1 MDGTLVWRRKNSNG
15 LAWRKSAAPNTLALQ
30 SAASS
35 RFSNSAWPPK
45 RTSPEPSCNPESQS
59 LNSHGKPLRRELAKY
74 RYRLGTIVRAPLHE
88 EDYSGGTCDSYPLET
103 RALMK
108 AKTITESPVGGV
120 IHTKFRKFI
129 VVALFDDHYLAVP
142 LYSYKGDGLIEKK
155 ADEYVSIQDHR
166 ADTIKPQSRHG
177 LLYTGNL
184 ENHVDHYEPMTS
196 AHFAYPVA
204 RKYKLPVVYEG
215 ELRAD
220 STKLLLRLY
229 GASMIGGAELGSLVR
244 HSQTEEDS
252 KQDMSNMCWLSSAQA
267 LFPGQGVG
275 FQGPRRRWEE
285 AECLTS

>member
-1 MDGTLVWRRKNSNG
+1 MNSTLAWKRKNSSG
-15 LAWRKSAAPNTLALQ
+15 LAWRKGAAPNTLAIQ
-30 SAASS
+30 STTSGS
-35 RFSNSAWPPK
+35 SNSAWPPK
-45 RTSPEPSCNPESQS
+45 RTSLEPCCNSVFQS
-59 LNSHGKPLRRELAKY
+59 LNSHGKPLRRELAKH

-88 EDYSGGTCDSYPLET
+88 EDYSGGNCDSYPLET

-142 LYSYKGDGLIEKK
+142 LYSYNGDGLIEKK

-166 ADTIKPQSRHG
+166 SDPIKPQSRHG

-184 ENHVDHYEPMTS
+184 ESHVAHYEPMTS

-229 GASMIGGAELGSLVR
+229 GASMIGDAELESLLC
-244 HSQTEEDS
+244 HSPTEEDC
-252 KQDMSNMCWLSSAQA
+252 KRDISNMRSLRLART

-275 FQGPRRRWEE
+275 FQEPRRRWED
-285 AECLTS
+285 AECLFS

>member
-1 MDGTLVWRRKNSNG
+1 MDDTLAWKRKNSNG
-15 LAWRKSAAPNTLALQ
+15 LAWRKGAAPNTPAIQ
-30 SAASS
+30 STASS
-35 RFSNSAWPPK
+35 RFSISAWPPK
-45 RTSPEPSCNPESQS
+45 RSLPEPSCSSESRN
-59 LNSHGKPLRRELAKY
+59 LNSHGKPLRRELAKH

-88 EDYSGGTCDSYPLET
+88 EDYSGGNCESYPPET

-120 IHTKFRKFI
+120 IHTKFRKLI

-142 LYSYKGDGLIEKK
+142 LYSYQGDGLIEKK
-155 ADEYVSIQDHR
+155 ADEYISIQDHR
-166 ADTIKPQSRHG
+166 AETIKPQSRHG

-184 ENHVDHYEPMTS
+184 EAHVDHYEPMTS

-229 GASMIGGAELGSLVR
+229 GASMIGGAELNSLVC
-244 HSQTEEDS
+244 SSSTEGGS
-252 KQDMSNMCWLSSAQA
+252 KQDKSNTRLHSLAQA

-285 AECLTS
+285 AQCLTS

>member
-1 MDGTLVWRRKNSNG
+1 MTGTLVWKRKNSTG
-15 LAWRKSAAPNTLALQ
+15 LAWRKAAAPNTLAIR
-30 SAASS
+30 SPASS
-35 RFSNSAWPPK
+35 RISNSAWPLK
-45 RTSPEPSCNPESQS
+45 RTSPEPCCNSELQT
-59 LNSHGKPLRRELAKY
+59 LNSHGKPLRRELAKH
-74 RYRLGTIVRAPLHE
+74 RYKLGTIIRAPLHE
-88 EDYSGGTCDSYPLET
+88 EDYSGGNCESYPLET

-155 ADEYVSIQDHR
+155 ADEYISIQDHR
-166 ADTIKPQSRHG
+166 ADAIKPQSRHG
-177 LLYTGNL
+177 LLYTDNL
-184 ENHVDHYEPMTS
+184 ESHVDHYEPMTS

-229 GASMIGGAELGSLVR
+229 AASMIGGAELESLVCQ
-244 HSQTEEDS
+244 SPAEEGS
-252 KQDMSNMCWLSSAQA
+252 KQDISNMPWFNLARA
-267 LFPGQGVG
+267 LFPGRGVG
-275 FQGPRRRWEE
+275 FKGSCWRWEE
-285 AECLTS
+285 AECCSS

>member
-1 MDGTLVWRRKNSNG
+1 MDSTLVWKRKNSNG
-15 LAWRKSAAPNTLALQ
+15 LAWRKGAAPNTPALQ
-30 SAASS
+30 RAASS

-45 RTSPEPSCNPESQS
+45 RTSPEPSRSPESQE
-59 LNSHGKPLRRELAKY
+59 LNSHGKPLRRELAKH

-88 EDYSGGTCDSYPLET
+88 EDYSGGNCESYPLET

-155 ADEYVSIQDHR
+155 ADEYISIQDHR
-166 ADTIKPQSRHG
+166 AETIKPQSRHG

-184 ENHVDHYEPMTS
+184 ETHVDHYEPMTS
-196 AHFAYPVA
+196 AHFAYPVS

-229 GASMIGGAELGSLVR
+229 GASMLGGAELNSLVCP
-244 HSQTEEDS
+244 SSIEEDFQ
-252 KQDMSNMCWLSSAQA
+252 QDMSDMRWFSSTQA
-267 LFPGQGVG
+267 LFPGKGIG
-275 FQGPRRRWEE
+275 FQGPRRGWTE
-285 AECLTS
+285 AEYLTS

>member
-1 MDGTLVWRRKNSNG
+1 MNSTLVWKRKNSNG
-15 LAWRKSAAPNTLALQ
+15 LAWRKGAAPNTLGIQTTAT
-30 SAASS
+30 S
-35 RFSNSAWPPK
+35 RSSNSAWPPK
-45 RTSPEPSCNPESQS
+45 RTSTEPCCNSDFQS
-59 LNSHGKPLRRELAKY
+59 LNSHGKPLRRELAKH

-88 EDYSGGTCDSYPLET
+88 EDYSGGNCESYPHET

-155 ADEYVSIQDHR
+155 ADEYISIQDHR
-166 ADTIKPQSRHG
+166 ADAIKPQSRHG

-184 ENHVDHYEPMTS
+184 ESHVDHYEPMTS

-229 GASMIGGAELGSLVR
+229 GASMIGGAELESLVR
-244 HSQTEEDS
+244 HSPTEEDS
-252 KQDMSNMCWLSSAQA
+252 KQDMSNMRMLGLART

-285 AECLTS
+285 AECLSS